1 MSNAILATGTLIQMA
16 DAGGSV
22 FTTLAELRSIS
33 GPALTRNVNDVTT
46 HNSVGGWEEALPGMA
61 RSGEISFDINYV
73 PTEATHN
80 NSTGLVFVFRTNA
93 KRNFKLIFSNVG
105 ATTWTFAGYVVG
117 FEVGAEVDTALTAS
131 VTIKPD
137 GTMTLA

>member
-1 MSNAILATGTLIQMA
+1 MSNAILATGTIITMA

-22 FTTLAELRSIS
+22 YTTIAELRSIS

-80 NSTGLVFVFRTNA
+80 DTTGLVFVFRTKA
-93 KRNFKLIFSNVG
+93 RRNFRIIFSNVG
-105 ATTWTFAGYVVG
+105 LTVWSWAGYVVG
-117 FEVGAEVDTALTAS
+117 FEIGAEVDNALTAS
-131 VTIKPD
+131 VTLKPD